1 RHDRCRPDRARD
13 RRGYR
18 VPPLAGRALDEGAP
32 HAFGR
37 EGQSALRAPELADH
51 AGAHVPR
58 RELRQGAVRPRG
70 RARCLRP
77 LSRHSQAR
85 AGIRVRVALGV
96 ALLFAGSFFG
106 VEPGWAGTFTIDPAQ
121 SALVVQVFKDGVA
134 ARLAHDHV
142 VQARAFS
149 GTIAYDPRRP
159 DASSIEVKVEVG
171 SLQADN
177 PATRRKFGLE
187 GEPSPKD
194 RADIEATMKSDGQLA
209 AARFPAIT
217 FASTSIAK
225 QPDRR
230 LLVTG
235 QLTIRGVAQEVKFPV
250 QIALDGGLL
259 RGRAQLTF
267 KQSSFGY
274 QPYRAALG
282 TIKNKDEVIL
292 HIHLGAQAP

>member
-1 RHDRCRPDRARD
+1 M
-13 RRGYR
+13 RRT
-18 VPPLAGRALDEGAP
+18 
-32 HAFGR
+32 
-37 EGQSALRAPELADH
+37 
-51 AGAHVPR
+51 
-58 RELRQGAVRPRG
+58 
-70 RARCLRP
+70 
-77 LSRHSQAR
+77 
-85 AGIRVRVALGV
+85 LGV
-96 ALLFAGSFFG
+96 ALLFNVSIFG
-106 VEPGWAGTFTIDPAQ
+106 VEPGWAGSFTIDPGQ

-134 ARLAHDHV
+134 ATLAHDHV
-142 VQARAFS
+142 VQARALS
-149 GTIAYDPRRP
+149 GTIAYDPQRP

-171 SLQADN
+171 SLQADE

-187 GEPSPKD
+187 GEPSAKD

-225 QPDRR
+225 QPDGRF
-230 LLVTG
+230 LVTG
-235 QLTIRGVAQEVKFPV
+235 RLTIRGVAQEVKFPA

-274 QPYRAALG
+274 QPYRAVLG

-292 HIHLGAQAP
+292 HIDLGAKAP